1 MRDSIKA
8 LTAVC
13 AAAMMF
19 GLEISSIPVI
29 LPTLQA
35 LLKSHFS
42 DLQWIMNA
50 YTLACTTVLMAVG
63 TLVDRYGR
71 KVLFI
76 LSVATFG
83 VASLACGLAGNTT
96 TLIIARAIQGASGGA
111 MLVCQISILSGQFSQ
126 ARERSKAFAVWGIVF
141 GAGLGLGPI
150 IGTVILALANWRWV
164 FLIHVPLAAIAC
176 VLAGTGVKA
185 SREVQSGKLDGLG
198 IVLLASSVFGLTYVI
213 TQGSQSDM
221 STLEAGVI
229 MSLTLL
235 GFIAFVVSQKYNRQ
249 PMMDFAVFRIRGFSG
264 ALLGSAGMN
273 FSYWP
278 LMIYLPIYVQAGMG
292 LGKGEA
298 GLLLLA
304 YTLPTFFVPPL
315 GERLALKLHPG
326 VMIPAGLL
334 VIGVGMLLMCASI
347 GHAGLLVPGMT
358 AGCILAGTGL
368 GLTNTPV
375 TNTSTSSVPAIR
387 AGMASGIDMT
397 TRMTS
402 LAINIAVMG
411 WILVQGV
418 SAGLHQVLPE
428 LEGDSV
434 VKALAQA
441 VAAGKQQ
448 LPMATFKAS
457 MEVGFTWVLL
467 YSFTSACVAA
477 VASFL
482 VFRPWKARRTVLNV
496 A

>member
-1 MRDSIKA
+1 MKDSVKA
-8 LTAVC
+8 LAAVC
-13 AAAMMF
+13 VAAMMF
-19 GLEISSIPVI
+19 GLEISSIPAI
-29 LPTLQA
+29 LPTLQV
-35 LLKSHFS
+35 LLKSDFS
-42 DLQWIMNA
+42 ALQWIMNA

-71 KVLFI
+71 KVLFL
-76 LSVATFG
+76 LSVATFA
-83 VASLACGLAGNTT
+83 VASLACGLAGNATA
-96 TLIIARAIQGASGGA
+96 LIIARAVQGASGGA
-111 MLVCQISILSGQFSQ
+111 MLVCQISILSGQFTQ
-126 ARERSKAFAVWGIVF
+126 ARERSKAFAVWGMVF

-150 IGTVILALANWRWV
+150 IGTGILTLANWQWV
-164 FLIHVPLAAIAC
+164 FLIHVPLAAGAC
-176 VLAGTGVKA
+176 VLAGAGVQV
-185 SREVQSGKLDGLG
+185 SREVHSGKLDGLG

-235 GFIAFVVSQKYNRQ
+235 GFMAFVVSQKYNRQ
-249 PMMDFAVFRIRGFSG
+249 PMMDFSVFRIRGFSG

-304 YTLPTFFVPPL
+304 YTLPTLFVPPL
-315 GERLALKLHPG
+315 GERLALKLQPG

-334 VIGVGMLLMCASI
+334 VIGAGMLLMCASI

-358 AGCILAGTGL
+358 AGCLLAGTGL

-387 AGMASGIDMT
+387 AGMASGMDMT

-411 WILVQGV
+411 WILLQGI
-418 SAGLHQVLPE
+418 SAGLRQVLPE
-428 LEGDSV
+428 LEGDSIV
-434 VKALAQA
+434 QAMAQA
-441 VAAGKQQ
+441 VAAGKQE
-448 LPMATFKAS
+448 LPRATFQAS
-457 MEVGFTWVLL
+457 LDVGFTWVLL
-467 YSFTSACVAA
+467 YSFASACVAA

-482 VFRPWKARRTVLNV
+482 VFGPWKTRRTVFNV